1 MLAAVLVA
9 CRTSEPP
16 PPRTDP
22 VPTPR
27 PSPPPD
33 APATTSACN
42 TLVLFIDVAGTWI
55 GAPSDVR
62 CFKDGAPDPTW
73 IRSEFARLARSLDAE
88 GCRPVIEL
96 GASPGVTYD
105 HIIAAAD
112 GMRAAGYRD
121 FDLVA
126 PASLAM
132 TFGGAP
138 QRAECVGTPDTTKRP
153 QRPRPAPM
161 PPPPPVT
168 PPAPGSPDVPV
179 AVVPQSVEISTDA
192 ILVDGQRIVALDAIA
207 QAGPIAQLA
216 AALGPAT
223 PDAHAVIISA
233 ARSTDASLVHRAVE
247 TAKGAGYDQLAFA
260 VEVEFTP

>member
-105 HIIAAAD
+105 HIIAAAE
-112 GMRAAGYRD
+112 GVRAAGYRD

-132 TFGGAP
+132 SFRDAP

-153 QRPRPAPM
+153 QKPRPAPAS
-161 PPPPPVT
+161 PPPFPGPPE
-168 PPAPGSPDVPV
+168 PGEPDRPMVMLRR
-179 AVVPQSVEISTDA
+179 VEISTDA
-192 ILVDGQRIVALDAIA
+192 ILVDGQHVVALDAIA
-207 QAGPIAQLA
+207 QAGPIAELA
-216 AALGPAT
+216 EALGAAT
-223 PDAHAVIISA
+223 PDAHAVVVSA
-233 ARSTDASLVHRAVE
+233 ARSTDASLVHRAVD
-247 TAKGAGYDQLAFA
+247 TAKAAGYDQLGFA
-260 VEVEFTP
+260 VEVEDAR